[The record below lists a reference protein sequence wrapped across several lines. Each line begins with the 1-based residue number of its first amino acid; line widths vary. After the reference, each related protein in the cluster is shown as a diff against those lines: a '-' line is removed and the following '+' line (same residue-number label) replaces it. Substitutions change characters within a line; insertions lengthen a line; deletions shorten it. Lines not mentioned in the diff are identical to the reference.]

1 MAKQQLIIDI
11 LEEIQSLE
19 KKLFDEMQILAG
31 LKLKIRQLEQETLSE
46 QTEEKEKK
54 QQAIEIIKKIYTSK
68 SSDTPKQAQQP
79 IEKEKKS
86 NKEETKQPTEV
97 TDIEPAKNR
106 IQSKETRANA
116 NSDIVTKN
124 TYLSSNK
131 ISFNEAMGNKQVSD
145 FNKAFS
151 LNDRFRYS
159 KDLFNN
165 SIADLNNAIADL
177 NSKTTLE
184 DSLLYLENELGWD
197 IKNKTFSE
205 FITLLKK
212 RFS

>member
-97 TDIEPAKNR
+97 TDIEPAKNQ

-131 ISFNEAMGNKQVSD
+131 ISFNEAMGNKQLSD

-177 NSKTTLE
+177 NNKTTLE

-197 IKNKTFSE
+197 IKDKTFSD
-205 FITLLKK
+205 FIILLKK